1 MRRCENGFSV
11 MAIPIHGATCQRRV
25 PDMRRMS
32 KIGYD
37 MEEILIRAR
46 PILDTR
52 GSETEIILVA
62 QVPIHPDTDPMF
74 DQESLKKSG
83 ELALIYRDLYHSHGC
98 LYLDGGSA
106 TRDVGEDGIH
116 LSFKGHRALG
126 EAIAVIIKEH
136 EQCLLTK
143 LV

>member
-1 MRRCENGFSV
+1 MLNG
-11 MAIPIHGATCQRRV
+11 IP
-25 PDMRRMS
+25 
-32 KIGYD
+32 
-37 MEEILIRAR
+37 
-46 PILDTR
+46 
-52 GSETEIILVA
+52 
-62 QVPIHPDTDPMF
+62 PDTDPMF
-74 DQESLKKSG
+74 DQESWKKSG